1 MRAFGKT
8 LLDEGEA
15 VCDVCGSV
23 GPRQEFTTVYRGNIR
38 YDFCPECV
46 AKKVK

>member
-1 MRAFGKT
+1 MNFEKT
-8 LLDEGEA
+8 SLGEGEA

-23 GPRQEFTTVYRGNIR
+23 GPRKRFITIYGRNNMPLDLCTV
-38 YDFCPECV
+38 C